1 MHGEGVP
8 QCGGRRITF
17 RSLFFFSLSTMCFR
31 SLGLVGGGGGRHFHP
46 LRHLDSH
53 DYLTFKT
60 CPEPGFFVRK
70 VVGGPS
76 KLLTS

>member
-1 MHGEGVP
+1 VW
-8 QCGGRRITF
+8 
-17 RSLFFFSLSTMCFR
+17 RSEDNLQEPLFFLSFYHVLQVIR
-31 SLGLVGGGGGRHFHP
+31 LGGGGGGRHFHP